1 MKILGRTSAPAA
13 LVTGLLAASAA
24 LNTAC
29 GPRPQAIGPITV
41 QERTREKGLWEPLLG
56 MFVHTCGAADVNGDG
71 WLDIF
76 VGGFYQQL
84 PREKFFRLGDRG
96 AKEIP
101 PDRLLLGGP
110 QGFSVDP
117 TFPEM
122 RDGNSSGTAF
132 ADFDGDGDL
141 DLLISHY
148 YPYEYVEKFFTQSD
162 ETAAKRALPTNGQQ
176 VIVLRNDAGHFT
188 RVRQVAGEI
197 AARALAV
204 ADFDHDGKLDFF
216 VVEDIY
222 SQEQLG
228 PPSSRLYL
236 GNGDLTFREATAAS
250 GIPADVSGLGALAT
264 DLNGDRAPDIFVSGT
279 RRTKADPAGPGTY
292 GRARLLVNDGRGR
305 FAEAD
310 AGVFTMKSG
319 GWDDESAG
327 IAAGDLNADGRPDL
341 VIGTH
346 PYPGIKTVWPQPIHV
361 YLNDGPDPA
370 GRPRFRDVT
379 AECGIGLVDS
389 KPPHITL
396 ADMDNDGRLDIAT
409 GMSAGDGTKPAIW
422 RHAGIVN
429 NVPRFT
435 PPAGL
440 FGERTATPEISQWE
454 KSVIDPEEIRS
465 PRYWP
470 TGVNGDFDRDGDIDM
485 FVAEWFPELP
495 SRYFEN
501 TTQGGGSIEVEVSP
515 LGRSFGA
522 VVNVYEAEARFPWTV
537 LRRPGKPRGSLVFS
551 REVSSTESYGGGM
564 VHRLHVGLGARRRV
578 DVEVIA
584 PWTGKTVFVKNV
596 RAGRALRVQLP
607 R

>member
-1 MKILGRTSAPAA
+1 MKTIGRTLTLAA
-13 LVTGLLAASAA
+13 LVIGPLAASA
-24 LNTAC
+24 LLDTAC

-41 QERTREKGLWEPLLG
+41 EERTKEKGLWEPLLG
-56 MFVHTCGAADVNGDG
+56 MFVHTCGTADVNGDG
-71 WLDIF
+71 WLDLF

-84 PREKFFRLGDRG
+84 PRDRFFRLGDRG

-110 QGFSVDP
+110 RGFTVDT

-132 ADFDGDGDL
+132 ADLDGDGDL

-148 YPYEYVEKFFTQSD
+148 YPYEYVEAMFRREGDPPRS
-162 ETAAKRALPTNGQQ
+162 LPTNGQQ
-176 VIVLRNDAGHFT
+176 VIVLRNDGGHFV
-188 RVRQVAGEI
+188 RVGQVAGEI

-204 ADFDHDGKLDFF
+204 ADYDHDGKLDFF

-228 PPSSRLYL
+228 PPSSRLCL
-236 GNGDLTFREATAAS
+236 GNGDLTFREATAES
-250 GIPADVSGLGALAT
+250 GIPPGVSGLGAIAA

-279 RRTKADPAGPGTY
+279 RRTKADPPGPGTY
-292 GRARLLVNDGRGR
+292 GCARLLINDGHGH
-305 FAEAD
+305 FSEAD
-310 AGVFTMKSG
+310 SNVFTMRSG

-341 VIGTH
+341 VIGAH
-346 PYPGIKTVWPQPIHV
+346 PYPGFTTVWPQPIHV
-361 YLNDGPDPA
+361 YLNEGPDSA

-379 AECGIGLVDS
+379 NESGVGLVDTKS
-389 KPPHITL
+389 PHTTL
-396 ADMDNDGRLDIAT
+396 ADMDNDGRLDIVT
-409 GMSAGDGTKPAIW
+409 GVSVGDGTKPAIW
-422 RHAGIVN
+422 HHAGTVN
-429 NVPRFT
+429 GVPRFT

-454 KSVIDPEEIRS
+454 KEKS

-501 TTQGGGSIEVEVSP
+501 TTQGGGSIEVEVGPS
-515 LGRSFGA
+515 GRSFGA

-537 LRRPGKPRGSLVFS
+537 LRRPGRPRGALYFS

-564 VHRLHVGLGARRRV
+564 LHRIHVGLGARSRV

-584 PWTGKTVFVKNV
+584 PWTGEKLVVKNV
-596 RAGRALRVQLP
+596 RGGRTLRVQLP

>member
-1 MKILGRTSAPAA
+1 MRLIARLLTLAA
-13 LVTGLLAASAA
+13 LAVGPLATSAA
-24 LNTAC
+24 LDTA
-29 GPRPQAIGPITV
+29 GPPRTQDSGPITV
-41 QERTREKGLWEPLLG
+41 QERTKEKGLWEPLLG
-56 MFVHTCGAADVNGDG
+56 MFVHTCATADVNGDD
-71 WLDIF
+71 WLDIY
-76 VGGFYQQL
+76 VGGFYQEL
-84 PREKFFRLGDRG
+84 PWEKFFRFGDRG

-101 PDRLLLGGP
+101 PDRLMLGGP
-110 QGFSVDP
+110 GGFTVDR

-122 RDGNSSGTAF
+122 RDGNSSGAAF

-148 YPYEYVEKFFTQSD
+148 YPYQY
-162 ETAAKRALPTNGQQ
+162 AKNRPLPTNGQQ
-176 VIVLRNDAGHFT
+176 VIALRNDAGRFT
-188 RVRQVAGEI
+188 RVGQVAGQI

-204 ADFDHDGKLDFF
+204 ADFDRDGKLDFF

-222 SQEQLG
+222 SQEKLG

-236 GNGDLTFREATAAS
+236 GNGDLTFREATATS
-250 GIPADVSGLGALAT
+250 GIPPDVSGLGVIAT

-279 RRTKADPAGPGTY
+279 RRTKADPPGPGTY
-292 GRARLLVNDGRGR
+292 GRARLFINDRSGR

-310 AGVFTMKSG
+310 SSVFTMRTG

-327 IAAGDLNADGRPDL
+327 IAVGDLNADGRPDI
-341 VIGTH
+341 VIGAH
-346 PYPGIKTVWPQPIHV
+346 PYPGFATVWPQPIHV
-361 YLNDGPDPA
+361 YLNEGLDSA

-379 AECGIGLVDS
+379 SESGIGLVDAKS
-389 KPPHITL
+389 PHVTL
-396 ADMDNDGRLDIAT
+396 ADMDNDGRLDIVT
-409 GMSAGDGTKPAIW
+409 GVSVGDGTKPAIW

-429 NVPRFT
+429 GVPRFT

-454 KSVIDPEEIRS
+454 KEKS

-501 TTQGGGSIEVEVSP
+501 TTRGGGSIQVDVDP
-515 LGRSFGA
+515 RGRSFGA
-522 VVNVYEAEARFPWTV
+522 VVNAYEAEAGFPWTV
-537 LRRPGKPRGSLVFS
+537 LPRPGKPHGALFFS

-564 VHRLHVGLGARRRV
+564 WHSVHVGIGARPRV
-578 DVEVIA
+578 DIEVIA
-584 PWTGKTVFVKNV
+584 PWTGRTHIIRNV
-596 RAGRALRVQLP
+596 RGGRTLRVGLP